1 MTSTHALM
9 GPRRAAPGTSED
21 TRATRGGGEARPG
34 PDAPTALPRLCG
46 ARARCV
52 TRHDELEAQ
61 RRGHLWPTPTP
72 LYCSRRAG
80 HDGDHAD
87 LRECISWPREVS

>member
-34 PDAPTALPRLCG
+34 PAAPTVLPRACG

-52 TRHDELEAQ
+52 TPNDRHLARLMD
-61 RRGHLWPTPTP
+61 WDKPVPTT
-72 LYCSRRAG
+72 LICSRHEG

-87 LRECISWPREVS
+87 LRECISWPRED